1 MGNIVGSSTAG
12 LVTSSSYTCQA
23 KDGTNTVNGSAASP
37 SGTIKI
43 GMAWDANLGTMYAIG
58 ENGIE
63 TSGTYDGSLGL
74 STIAIL
80 PSVDGYIKD
89 VACFNIVLSSSE
101 VQSVFNS

>member
-12 LVTSSSYTCQA
+12 LATSSSYTCQA

-58 ENGIE
+58 ENGTE

-80 PSVDGYIKD
+80 PSVDGYVKD
-89 VACFNIVLSSSE
+89 VACFNRVLSNTE
-101 VQSVFNS
+101 VQSVFNG